1 MEQVEGTPGIYKG
14 KRKESR
20 SMSVFWLTCAV
31 LFNTVANGLLKAGAT
46 IPQLSSRKGVM
57 IGAGLFIGLLN
68 TLCYI
73 KALEK
78 IDLGI
83 AYPVFSAASILL
95 IGGISFFVFRE
106 GMSTQKV
113 VGLVTICAGILLT
126 WKG

>member
-1 MEQVEGTPGIYKG
+1 
-14 KRKESR
+14 
-20 SMSVFWLTCAV
+20 MSVFWLTCAV

-57 IGAGLFIGLLN
+57 IGAGLFLGLLN

-83 AYPVFSAASILL
+83 AYPVFSAASILF